1 MDDRHD
7 TAIAALPARARHALA
22 RIVAVRDDEVRAL
35 LWSFLYFFCL
45 LAGYY
50 VLRPLRD
57 EMGIAGGVKNLQWLF
72 TATFA
77 AMLIA
82 VPLFGVLVARF
93 PKRRIVPVVYRFFI
107 VNILIFFVLFQ
118 VEAWKVYVARAFFVW
133 VSVYNLFVVSVFWSF
148 MADLFRNEQARRLF
162 GFIAAGGTAGAL
174 TGPALTASLAVPL
187 GPINLLVISALF
199 LEIAVQCV
207 YRLLRAVGSADAGKT
222 EQINAA
228 ANAADAPIG
237 GSAWAGAIEVF
248 RSPYLLAIGVY
259 VVLYTVT
266 STFLYF
272 QQAHIVADAF
282 RNPAERTRLFA
293 QMDFLVS
300 VLTITIQAFVTGRF
314 MRRFGVGAALA
325 FVPLLT
331 AVGFLALAA
340 NPVLAVLVAFGV
352 LRRAGEFA
360 ISKPGR
366 EVLYTVVS
374 PERKYK
380 AKNFIDTVVY
390 RGGDATSGWLY
401 TGIAALGLTLPAIAL
416 VTALASGAWL
426 VLAVML
432 GRRQDRLAQ
441 TLSAADA
448 GGAMLAP
455 IPKSREAP

>member
-1 MDDRHD
+1 MDDRHG
-7 TAIAALPARARHALA
+7 TAMTALSARVYRALA
-22 RIVAVRDDEVRAL
+22 RVVVVREDEVRAL
-35 LWSFLYFFCL
+35 LWSFLYFFFL

-77 AMLIA
+77 AMLVA
-82 VPLFGVLVARF
+82 VPLFGALVARF
-93 PKRRIVPVVYRFFI
+93 PKRRIVPAVYRFFI
-107 VNILIFFVLFQ
+107 VNILIFFALFQ
-118 VEAWKVYVARAFFVW
+118 VEGWKVHVARAFFVW

-174 TGPALTASLAVPL
+174 AGPALTATLAVPF
-187 GPINLLVISALF
+187 GPVNLLLISALG

-207 YRLLRAVGSADAGKT
+207 HQLLRAVGSADAGKT
-222 EQINAA
+222 EQARTE
-228 ANAADAPIG
+228 ADATNAPIG
-237 GSAWAGAIEVF
+237 GSVWAGATEVF

-272 QQAHIVADAF
+272 QQAHIVADTF
-282 RNPAERTRLFA
+282 RDPAERTRLFA

-300 VLTITIQAFVTGRF
+300 TLTITVQAFVTGRF

-325 FVPLLT
+325 FVPLVT
-331 AVGFLALAA
+331 AIGFLALAA
-340 NPVLAVLVAFGV
+340 NPVLVVLVAFGV

-416 VTALASGAWL
+416 ATALAAGGWL

-432 GRRQDRLAQ
+432 GRRQDRLARIQ
-441 TLSAADA
+441 SADDT
-448 GGAMLAP
+448 GGAILAP
-455 IPKSREAP
+455 IHKSREAP